1 MVRKGATTSPGDM
14 EARGECLGE
23 AGSRSDL
30 PYQVGYSD
38 GYSRARWRTLLHA
51 ALVALPFVLGVLVP
65 VLLLA
70 LLYWLS

>member
-14 EARGECLGE
+14 EARGERLGE

-30 PYQVGYSD
+30 PYHV

-51 ALVALPFVLGVLVP
+51 ALEALPFVLGVLIG

>member
-1 MVRKGATTSPGDM
+1 MVTKGATTSAGDS
-14 EARGECLGE
+14 EALGERLGE
-23 AGSRSDL
+23 AGSRSAL
-30 PYQVGYSD
+30 PYEVGYSQPR
-38 GYSRARWRTLLHA
+38 GRTLLNA

>member
-1 MVRKGATTSPGDM
+1 M

-30 PYQVGYSD
+30 PYQV